1 MPVQRLPGLQ
11 VCHSELQV
19 PGVSVLEVLEG
30 VGGDDDPADPVQ
42 IPLIRQL
49 SVMVSN
55 TEDWLLDPVLWSNQ

>member
-1 MPVQRLPGLQ
+1 MPVQRLPSLQ
-11 VCHSELQV
+11 VGHSELQV